1 VVNKL
6 CLVLNKVDTKKGQDM
21 KKNQRK
27 YYRYSTSF
35 KEKIM
40 QEISEGRSISEVNRR
55 YGIKG
60 TGTIRYWLKK
70 YGRTD
75 LLSTEIVVRMR
86 SEKDRIKQLEDENKR
101 LKIALADATLAKDVL
116 ETLVEV
122 VDEHYQTD
130 VKKNFGQ
137 ELLSDA
143 VKRKV
148 RK

>member
-1 VVNKL
+1 MLKS
-6 CLVLNKVDTKKGQDM
+6 
-21 KKNQRK
+21 QRK
-27 YYRYSTSF
+27 YYRYSNSF
-35 KEKIM
+35 KEKVI

-60 TGTIRYWLKK
+60 NVTVRGWLKR

-86 SEKDRIKQLEDENKR
+86 SEKDRIKQLEEENRR
-101 LKIALADATLAKDVL
+101 LKIALADAALAKDVL
-116 ETLVEV
+116 ETLIEA

-143 VKRKV
+143 GRRKVKR
-148 RK
+148 